1 MKIISQ
7 VIFFYSIY
15 HIINN
20 FNCLIFKKVILKHIR
35 FFFIVLIFFNIYLR
49 EISFRKYK
57 NSSYYADIINK
68 CILENFHSFIIF
80 IFWILLNISEENNQI
95 LLILSKKRNNRIK
108 NYNIYKFETK
118 NEIKR
123 YNYSIIKSNLN
134 IAIYKKYP
142 LMILNPF
149 FVKINND
156 NFKKISI
163 GLIE

>member
-1 MKIISQ
+1 M
-7 VIFFYSIY
+7 
-15 HIINN
+15 NN
-20 FNCLIFKKVILKHIR
+20 
-35 FFFIVLIFFNIYLR
+35 
-49 EISFRKYK
+49 
-57 NSSYYADIINK
+57 SYYADIINK

-118 NEIKR
+118 NEITR
-123 YNYSIIKSNLN
+123 YNYSLIKPNLN
-134 IAIYKKYP
+134 ITIYKKYP

-149 FVKINND
+149 FEKINND
-156 NFKKISI
+156 NFKNISI